1 MRQICGDV
9 FIGKREDA
17 LSCLTDGKEIK
28 NILTIE
34 SELLH
39 PAEENGNFLLKQVK
53 CLNEPEAD
61 LLSHLDD
68 CIEFI
73 QEGVKSSKVLVHW

>member
-1 MRQICGDV
+1 MKQICGDV
-9 FIGKREDA
+9 FIGNREDA
-17 LSCLTDGKEIK
+17 LSCLTDDKEIK

-34 SELLH
+34 NEPLD
-39 PAEENGNFLLKQVK
+39 PAEENGNFLLKHVK
-53 CLNEPEAD
+53 CLDEPEGD

-73 QEGVKSSKVLVHW
+73 QERVKNSKVLVHW